1 MSKIIMYSL
10 PFKFLIWDTFS
21 RYCTNC
27 LTEDLTSSVYA
38 LVQKIAQFQDRTFNQ
53 NPIKATAKRRYVAG
67 ISQTNKYL
75 RVKKVK
81 LLVIAPDLE
90 KNCKEGKVSSL
101 LGYRRTRQYFAY
113 PCITLDTKRCFVWLL
128 WWPS

>member
-1 MSKIIMYSL
+1 MEYLWPVCNNYAEPDIKCKFISKINILSL
-10 PFKFLIWDTFS
+10 LNFLLERTFS

-27 LTEDLTSSVYA
+27 LTEDLTSSVSA

-90 KNCKEGKVSSL
+90 KNCKEGKENSL
-101 LGYRRTRQYFAY
+101 L
-113 PCITLDTKRCFVWLL
+113 
-128 WWPS
+128 S